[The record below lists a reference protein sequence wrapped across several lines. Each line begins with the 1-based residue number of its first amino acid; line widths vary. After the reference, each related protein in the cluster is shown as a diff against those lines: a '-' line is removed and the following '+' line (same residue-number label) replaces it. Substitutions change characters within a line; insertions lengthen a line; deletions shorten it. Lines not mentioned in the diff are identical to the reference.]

1 MKGLR
6 YTIYGLLYAFLIFAS
21 GLMNIVIFKELDW
34 TLILNAQFWIEILID
49 YSVYLSFFVITMMFT
64 FDLLLKDPELTLLE
78 NNIFSLKEILIGDE
92 FEKHIIN
99 KNYLEKKRTWIENIK
114 TYIGNHD
121 RNKSNKINIEIQTYP
136 QDKWSKKTIRFV
148 AKQEK
153 LKSFISNDFVRNE
166 LYYRKRYNIDL
177 LTKFRKIKFR
187 EITNNEV
194 IYGITTVVD
203 ESSLLVRNPLK
214 KQLGVKLFMILPS
227 ITLKVIYEILTIDSF
242 RSTAELWKE
251 LSFLVIMCLFHALAG
266 ISASRKAHMD
276 RKANA
281 TIRYGIANDYKNGVR
296 YETAPMF
303 EIVKE
308 KEKEKINLNPDVILL
323 TNTENS
329 TLDEQGFIKIK
340 KED

>member
-323 TNTENS
+323 ANTENG

>member
-227 ITLKVIYEILTIDSF
+227 ITLKVVYEILTIDSF

-323 TNTENS
+323 ANTENG